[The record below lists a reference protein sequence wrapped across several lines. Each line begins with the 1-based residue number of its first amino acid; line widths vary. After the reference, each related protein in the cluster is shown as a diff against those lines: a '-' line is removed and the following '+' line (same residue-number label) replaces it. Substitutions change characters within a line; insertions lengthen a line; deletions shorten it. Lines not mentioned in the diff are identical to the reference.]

1 MTTYTDQSLLTRAE
15 IEQAFERV
23 GHVLS
28 ETPTVRSRYYSAKQ
42 NRNVFLKLENFQPTH
57 SFKVRGAINTIL
69 SLAEDERRRGIICAS
84 GGNHGLGV
92 AFASAEL
99 KIPCHVFLSKQAPKL
114 KIEAIKKLGAKA
126 TVYDG
131 IFEEANK
138 LAKATA
144 KQEKKAYVHP
154 FDDARVMAGQGTIIL
169 ELMKQV
175 EQIDSIIVSIGGG
188 GLISGLVSA
197 VKHFSPKTK
206 VIGVETCGTHCLSLS
221 VEAGKIIELEEVT
234 SVAADSL
241 GAPRTEARQF
251 AIVSKYVDE
260 LIVMNDDETIAAL
273 LELLK
278 EEKILVEPASSC
290 TLAALNSGKI
300 RSDLGKNVVAIMCG
314 GNVAVERV
322 CEWLHKEKV

>member
-1 MTTYTDQSLLTRAE
+1 MSTYTDQSLLSREE

-23 GHVLS
+23 GDVLS
-28 ETPTVRSRYYSAKQ
+28 QTPTVRSRHYSAKQ
-42 NRNVFLKLENFQPTH
+42 QRNVFLKLENFQPTH
-57 SFKVRGAINTIL
+57 SFKVRGATNAIL
-69 SLAEDERRRGIICAS
+69 SLPEEERKRGIICAS

-92 AFASAEL
+92 AYACAEL
-99 KIPCHVFLSKQAPKL
+99 KLPCHVFLAKEAPKI
-114 KIEAIKKLGAKA
+114 KIEAIKQLGAQA
-126 TVYDG
+126 TVYEG
-131 IFEEANK
+131 VFEEANK

-144 KQEKKAYVHP
+144 KQEKKAYIHP
-154 FDDARVMAGQGTIIL
+154 FDDARVMAGQGTIVL
-169 ELMKQV
+169 ELLKQM
-175 EQIDSIIVSIGGG
+175 ERIDSIIVSIGGG

-197 VKHFSPKTK
+197 VKHFTPKTK
-206 VIGVETCGTHCLSLS
+206 VIGVETEGTHCLSLS
-221 VEAGKIIELEEVT
+221 IEAGKIVELDEVK

-260 LIVMNDDETIAAL
+260 LIVMNDDDTIEAL
-273 LELLK
+273 LELLR

-300 RSDLGKNVVAIMCG
+300 RSDLGTNVVAIMCG

-322 CEWLHKEKV
+322 CEWLHKAEE